1 MKKRKRKIKEF
12 ELPMEFNPGLSKF
25 EPKLPLRKKQVNVK
39 KKRNLWAL
47 WYIIILILILALT
60 LYFACQ

>member
-1 MKKRKRKIKEF
+1 MKKRKSKYVD
-12 ELPMEFNPGLSKF
+12 LPMEFNPGLSKF
-25 EPKLPLRKKQVNVK
+25 EPELPIRKKQINVK